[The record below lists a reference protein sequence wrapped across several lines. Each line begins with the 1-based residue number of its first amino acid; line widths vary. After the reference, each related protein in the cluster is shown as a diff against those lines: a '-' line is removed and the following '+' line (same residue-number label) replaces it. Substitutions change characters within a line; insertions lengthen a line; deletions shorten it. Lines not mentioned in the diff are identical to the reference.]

1 MKKLKVLS
9 VHGLGDQRQ
18 STWKEDWPK
27 AIQAVFPAA
36 PSLELEFEFVEY
48 DDIFEGVNLSA
59 WEVAAA
65 VAKLAASGV
74 SSIFKRE
81 KGVLGDA
88 PHTVRWTAG
97 YIVAWVNDERF
108 KKKSRARVFERIKAF
123 QPDLILAHSLGSLV
137 TYNAFTHKDAAAP
150 DVAPLLAQA
159 TYVTFG
165 SQINNPFVVGNLTN
179 GRVQAL
185 PVAFWHHL
193 YNRDDDVFTAPIKN
207 WAAPNFRQT
216 DTPFDL
222 PGVGDHAAEGY
233 FQHTNTIENVWRP
246 IGALAVGAREFV
258 GLSEQVS
265 GPAPGVTKGG
275 VKAKAAASGGR
286 APRRKALLVG
296 INDYPNVGDRL
307 EGCVNDVFTMS
318 SVLQECGFAA
328 ESIRVCLDG
337 RATAEGILQ
346 RLEWLMDG
354 AREEDELVFYYSG
367 HGAQVPE
374 YGENFEP
381 DRNVE
386 VLAPWD
392 FDWTPERAISDDQIH
407 GLYAQLPYETRL
419 AMIFDCCH
427 AGGIHRN
434 GGARARG
441 LTPPDDI
448 RHRELRWDTK
458 TRMWVPRDFRR
469 QGKGFTDDGV
479 LETRYFGKDGSTE
492 RLGRAAMRRT
502 LSTKA
507 YEDRKAGDQPDIPV
521 GPYLPLII
529 EACGEG
535 ELSYEYR
542 HGAVSHGAFTY
553 SLAAILRE
561 KKKITF
567 QALIDQAAERLDDLG
582 YAQKPQILGPSALV
596 GALTPWR

>member
-1 MKKLKVLS
+1 MKTLKVLS

-18 STWKEDWPK
+18 STWKADWPK
-27 AIQAVFPAA
+27 AIQAAFPAV
-36 PSLELEFEFVEY
+36 PGLELEFEFIEY

-59 WEVAAA
+59 WEVAGAA
-65 VAKLAASGV
+65 AKLAASGV
-74 SSIFKRE
+74 GSIFRRE

-88 PHTVRWTAG
+88 PHTLRWTAG
-97 YIVAWVNDERF
+97 YVVAWVSDEGF

-137 TYNAFTHKDAAAP
+137 TYNAFTHKDATAP
-150 DVAPLLAQA
+150 DLAPLLAKA
-159 TYVTFG
+159 TYVTLG

-193 YNRDDDVFTAPIKN
+193 YNRDDDVFTAPIRN
-207 WAAPNFRQT
+207 WAAKNFRQT

-233 FQHTNTIENVWRP
+233 FQHVNTIENVWRP

-258 GLSEQVS
+258 GLSQQVS
-265 GPAPGVTKGG
+265 APTPAK
-275 VKAKAAASGGR
+275 SGGKVKTLAAGGR
-286 APRRKALLVG
+286 SSRRKALLVG
-296 INDYPNVGDRL
+296 INDYPNAADRL

-318 SVLQECGFAA
+318 SVLQECGFPA
-328 ESIRVCLDG
+328 ESIRVCLDA
-337 RATAEGILQ
+337 RATADGILQ
-346 RLEWLMDG
+346 RLEWLMDD

-386 VLAPWD
+386 VLVPWD

-448 RHRELRWDTK
+448 RHRELRWDLK
-458 TRMWVPRDFRR
+458 ARMWVSRDFRR
-469 QGKGFTDDGV
+469 QGKGFTDDEA
-479 LETRYFGKDGSTE
+479 LEIRYFGKDGATA

-507 YEDRKAGDQPDIPV
+507 YEARKAGDQPEIPA

-561 KKKITF
+561 RKKITF
-567 QALIDQAAERLDDLG
+567 QALVAETGARLNDLG
-582 YAQKPQILGPSALV
+582 YAQKPQILGPSSLV

>member
-1 MKKLKVLS
+1 MKTLKVLS

-27 AIQAVFPAA
+27 AIQAVFPAVA
-36 PSLELEFEFVEY
+36 GLELEFEFIEY

-59 WEVAAA
+59 WEVAGA

-74 SSIFKRE
+74 TSIFKRE

-97 YIVAWVNDERF
+97 YVVAWVNDDRF

-150 DVAPLLAQA
+150 DVAPLLAKA

-246 IGALAVGAREFV
+246 ISALAIGAREFV

-265 GPAPGVTKGG
+265 ALAPTKSG
-275 VKAKAAASGGR
+275 AKSKVATSGGR

-296 INDYPNVGDRL
+296 INDYPNAGDRL

-318 SVLQECGFAA
+318 SVLQECGFPA

-386 VLAPWD
+386 VLVPWD

-407 GLYAQLPYETRL
+407 CLYAQLPYETRL

-448 RHRELRWDTK
+448 RHRELRWDLK

-469 QGKGFTDDGV
+469 QGKGFTEDEA
-479 LETRYFGKDGSTE
+479 LETRYFGKDGATE

-507 YEDRKAGDQPDIPV
+507 YEDRKAGDQPAIPA

-567 QALIDQAAERLDDLG
+567 QALVEQTGARLSDLG
-582 YAQKPQILGPSALV
+582 YAQKPQILGPSAHV